1 MRPAE
6 ELRVWL
12 SWRSCIPK
20 GLQDS
25 SPLGDGLKVSYH
37 LAWNG
42 QGVPIML
49 RRKREEKSKNAGPI
63 CAAVLTLAAAGMLAA
78 CGQKTAAD
86 GAGAA
91 PAMPVQVQIAQ
102 AVKIPLTTEYL
113 SILKSRH
120 SAAINPQVEGQITK
134 IFVKSG
140 DRVNAGA
147 PLLQIDPL
155 KQEATVN
162 SQEATRAAQE
172 ANRRLAQISLE
183 RAKKLYAAGVISKQD
198 LDNAQSNFDAVDA
211 QVKALEE
218 QVKQQ
223 KVELHYYTV
232 SAPMEG
238 IVGDIPVRMGDRVTV
253 STLLTTVDEP
263 GALEAYVYVP
273 ADRAKELKLGLP
285 VRLLDEN
292 GTAIANTR
300 ITFISP
306 QVETDTQTILAKATA
321 ENTQGRLRIAQQVRA
336 EITWETHEG
345 PVVPVLA
352 VNRINGQFFAF
363 LAVSDSKGTVAR
375 QKKLTLGDTLGNNYV
390 VLDGLKPGDHLIV
403 NGTQFLQDG
412 LPVTEQIQKPDTGIE
427 TNSGKTPAAR

>member
-1 MRPAE
+1 
-6 ELRVWL
+6 
-12 SWRSCIPK
+12 
-20 GLQDS
+20 
-25 SPLGDGLKVSYH
+25 
-37 LAWNG
+37 
-42 QGVPIML
+42 ML
-49 RRKREEKSKNAGPI
+49 RRNWEEKSKTCSLNGALILAMLTAG
-63 CAAVLTLAAAGMLAA
+63 ALAG

-86 GAGAA
+86 APGGAP

-102 AVKIPLTTEYL
+102 AVKIPQTTEYL

-140 DRVNAGA
+140 DRVKAGA

-172 ANRRLAQISLE
+172 ANRRLAQVSLE
-183 RAKKLYAAGVISKQD
+183 RAKKLYAAGVVSKQD

-211 QVKALEE
+211 QVKALEG
-218 QVKQQ
+218 QVRQQ
-223 KVELHYYTV
+223 RVELHYYTV

-273 ADRAKELKLGLP
+273 ADRAKELRLGLP

-292 GTAIANTR
+292 GNGVANTR
-300 ITFISP
+300 ITFVSP
-306 QVETDTQTILAKATA
+306 QVETDTQTILAKATV
-321 ENTQGRLRIAQQVRA
+321 ENSQAKLRIAQQVRA
-336 EITWETHEG
+336 EITWGTHEG

-352 VNRINGQFFAF
+352 VNRINGQFFVF
-363 LAVSDSKGTVAR
+363 LAVNEGKGVVAR
-375 QKKLTLGDTLGNNYV
+375 QKKLTLGDTFGNSYV

-403 NGTQFLQDG
+403 SGTQFLQDG
-412 LPVTEQIQKPDTGIE
+412 FPVAEQIQNSDAGADTGG
-427 TNSGKTPAAR
+427 GKSPAAR